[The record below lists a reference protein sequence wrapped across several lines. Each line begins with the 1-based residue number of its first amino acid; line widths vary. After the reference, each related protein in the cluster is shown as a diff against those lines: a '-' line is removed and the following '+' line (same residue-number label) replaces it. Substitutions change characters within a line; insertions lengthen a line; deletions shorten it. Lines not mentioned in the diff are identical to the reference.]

1 MRIDNVVKTDV
12 LHSDID
18 KIENDLLFHDY
29 TCDIKFPHLH
39 VRLISILKKKN
50 RVAMTIARAHHHQK
64 KNNSWP
70 CQKIA
75 KC

>member
-39 VRLISILKKKN
+39 VRLISILKKKKQGCYDN
-50 RVAMTIARAHHHQK
+50 RSCSSSSKEKQQLVVPENR
-64 KNNSWP
+64 
-70 CQKIA
+70 
-75 KC
+75 

>member
-39 VRLISILKKKN
+39 VRLISILKKK
-50 RVAMTIARAHHHQK
+50 TGLL
-64 KNNSWP
+64 
-70 CQKIA
+70 
-75 KC
+75 